1 MPEITAETVE
11 ATVGALVLPRAN
23 RAGARNQA
31 LAGSRP
37 RLSGITLETLGD
49 PTVVTNGTFAL

>member
-11 ATVGALVLPRAN
+11 ATVGALVLPSAN
-23 RAGARNQA
+23 RSGARNQA

-37 RLSGITLETLGD
+37 RLSGVTLDTLGT

>member
-11 ATVGALVLPRAN
+11 STVGALVLPRAN
-23 RAGARNQA
+23 RSGARNQA
-31 LAGSRP
+31 LAGTRP
-37 RLSGITLETLGD
+37 RLSGVTLDTLGS

>member
-23 RAGARNQA
+23 RSGARNQA
-31 LAGSRP
+31 LAGTRP
-37 RLSGITLETLGD
+37 RLSGVTLDTFGS

>member
-31 LAGSRP
+31 LAGARP
-37 RLSGITLETLGD
+37 RLAGMTLDTLGS

>member
-1 MPEITAETVE
+1 MPEITTETVE

-23 RAGARNQA
+23 RCGIRNQA
-31 LAGSRP
+31 LAGTRP
-37 RLSGITLETLGD
+37 RLSGMTLETLGG

>member
-1 MPEITAETVE
+1 MLETPAETVE

-23 RAGARNQA
+23 HAGARNQA
-31 LAGSRP
+31 LAGTRP
-37 RLSGITLETLGD
+37 RLSGVTLDTLGS

>member
-1 MPEITAETVE
+1 MLETPAETVE
-11 ATVGALVLPRAN
+11 TTVGALVLPRAN

-31 LAGSRP
+31 LAGTRP
-37 RLSGITLETLGD
+37 LLSGITLDTLGS

>member
-1 MPEITAETVE
+1 MLEITAETVE

-23 RAGARNQA
+23 RAGSRNQA
-31 LAGSRP
+31 LAGTRP

-49 PTVVTNGTFAL
+49 PTVVTNGTFAF

>member
-1 MPEITAETVE
+1 MPENTAETVE

-23 RAGARNQA
+23 RSGARNQA
-31 LAGSRP
+31 LAGTRP
-37 RLSGITLETLGD
+37 RLSGVTLDTLGT

>member
-1 MPEITAETVE
+1 MPDITAETVE

-23 RAGARNQA
+23 RCGVRNQA
-31 LAGSRP
+31 LAGARP
-37 RLSGITLETLGD
+37 RLSGVTLDTLGS

>member
-1 MPEITAETVE
+1 MLETPAETVE
-11 ATVGALVLPRAN
+11 ATVGALALPRVN

-31 LAGSRP
+31 LAGTRP
-37 RLSGITLETLGD
+37 RLSGMTLDTLGG

>member
-1 MPEITAETVE
+1 MPETPAETAE
-11 ATVGALVLPRAN
+11 ATIGALTLPRAN

-31 LAGSRP
+31 LAGARP
-37 RLSGITLETLGD
+37 RLSGITLETVGD

>member
-31 LAGSRP
+31 LAGARP
-37 RLSGITLETLGD
+37 RLSGITVETLGD

>member
-1 MPEITAETVE
+1 MLETPVEIAE
-11 ATVGALVLPRAN
+11 ATVGALVLPRVN

-31 LAGSRP
+31 LAGTRP
-37 RLSGITLETLGD
+37 RVSGITLETLGE

>member
-1 MPEITAETVE
+1 MLETTAETVE
-11 ATVGALVLPRAN
+11 TTVGALVLPRVN

-31 LAGSRP
+31 LAGTRP
-37 RLSGITLETLGD
+37 RLSGMTLETLGG

>member
-23 RAGARNQA
+23 RAGARNRA
-31 LAGSRP
+31 LAGARP

>member
-1 MPEITAETVE
+1 MLETPAETVE
-11 ATVGALVLPRAN
+11 TTVGALVLPRAN

-31 LAGSRP
+31 LAGTRP
-37 RLSGITLETLGD
+37 RLSGMTLETLGG